1 MSHYKIIMRIL
12 SSKEKQLC
20 KQIIQNTANH
30 FLLGELFQEDL
41 EGQRIEIDF
50 KEKTVKVFLLVDG
63 VEKVALGQAVWFNAD
78 IYLNLSRNVINI
90 VNLIQ
95 LLIKEGYVVAYNS
108 TQSSPSLVLG
118 TGKVVDENAFYHF
131 PDPEVKDLIM
141 KYASK
146 QVIVTDEFKRFC
158 HNGFIARDEQRF
170 RRQIRTAYLALGI
183 ASFAALTNL
192 GFNIHTKLFTNSSK
206 IQQNQVDTLVK
217 AIKLTA
223 EKIDSLNLRMKTESN
238 SSIKVKIR

>member
-1 MSHYKIIMRIL
+1 MRIL

-20 KQIIQNTANH
+20 ERIKENAAKQ

-50 KEKTVKVFLLVDG
+50 DSQTVKVFLIVAG
-63 VEKVALGQAVWFNAD
+63 VEKIAFGEAVKFNAD

-108 TQSSPSLVLG
+108 TQMSPNLFLG
-118 TGKVVDENAFYHF
+118 TGKVVDDKVFFHF
-131 PDPEVKDLIM
+131 PDPDVKELILQ
-141 KYASK
+141 YATK
-146 QVIVTDEFKRFC
+146 QVIVTDEFERFC
-158 HNGFIARDEQRF
+158 NNGFIARDEQRF
-170 RRQIRTAYLALGI
+170 RKQINTAYLALGI

-192 GFNIHTKLFTNSSK
+192 GFNIHTKFFTNNGK
-206 IQQNQVDTLVK
+206 VQQSQVDTIVNVL
-217 AIKLTA
+217 KLTA
-223 EKIDSLNLRMKTESN
+223 EKIDTLNSRINSQNLSMKE
-238 SSIKVKIR
+238 KKR